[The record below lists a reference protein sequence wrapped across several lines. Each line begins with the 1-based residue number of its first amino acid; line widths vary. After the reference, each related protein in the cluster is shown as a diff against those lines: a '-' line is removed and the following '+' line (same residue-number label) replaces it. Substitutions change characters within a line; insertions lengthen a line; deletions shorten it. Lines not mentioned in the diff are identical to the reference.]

1 LENVAV
7 PGANALLKE
16 RFTLTAERNISNQSA
31 FCLLWPYSY
40 TESSTNQL

>member
-1 LENVAV
+1 LKNVAV

-16 RFTLTAERNISNQSA
+16 RFTLTAERNISNPGA
-31 FCLLWPYSY
+31 FCLLWSYSC